1 LGSGKLFSVIDAAKL
16 ARDYASSNGLKL
28 QFTSEDIRVM
38 GATLYI
44 DQWEAGKQQSKE
56 AAMVQTRTASQKD
69 TNYVSRYTKYSRL

>member
-1 LGSGKLFSVIDAAKL
+1 
-16 ARDYASSNGLKL
+16 
-28 QFTSEDIRVM
+28 M